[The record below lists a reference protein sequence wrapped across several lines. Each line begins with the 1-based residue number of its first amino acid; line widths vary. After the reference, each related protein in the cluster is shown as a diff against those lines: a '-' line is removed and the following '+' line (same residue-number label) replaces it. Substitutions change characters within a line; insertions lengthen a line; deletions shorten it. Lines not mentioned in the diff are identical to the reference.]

1 MSGSESKK
9 TKKKQAKS
17 EDVSE
22 PSEQE
27 KATTTTTE
35 EASSEPF
42 LEGNEMTRMTFGDG
56 GFPLYVKAA
65 WGIFLV
71 SMAVYLYTFALP
83 DLTAWGAP

>member
-9 TKKKQAKS
+9 TKKKQKKS

-27 KATTTTTE
+27 NAPATTE
-35 EASSEPF
+35 EESSEPF

-71 SMAVYLYTFALP
+71 SFAVYLYTFALP